1 MELKEKNKKFGPKR
15 IINAIK
21 NSISGL
27 TAAYTSEPSLMIL
40 CLLSIC
46 LIILG
51 IIFKITVLEWVAVI
65 ICIATC
71 SATELLNTAIE
82 KVVDLVTKEF
92 NPLAKNAKDMA
103 SAAEFIFVMMSVCI
117 LAIIYIP
124 RIVEMF

>member
-51 IIFKITVLEWVAVI
+51 IIFEITVLEWIAVI

-82 KVVDLVTKEF
+82 KVVDLVKGISSSS
-92 NPLAKNAKDMA
+92 KKCQRYGQC
-103 SAAEFIFVMMSVCI
+103 S
-117 LAIIYIP
+117 
-124 RIVEMF
+124 

>member
-92 NPLAKNAKDMA
+92 HPLAKYAKDMA

>member
-46 LIILG
+46 FIILG
-51 IIFKITVLEWVAVI
+51 IIFKITVLEWIAVI

-92 NPLAKNAKDMA
+92 HPLAKNAKDMA
-103 SAAEFIFVMMSVCI
+103 SAAEFVFVMMSVCI

>member
-1 MELKEKNKKFGPKR
+1 MELKEKNKRFGPKR

-46 LIILG
+46 FIILG
-51 IIFKITVLEWVAVI
+51 IIFKITVLEWIAVI

-82 KVVDLVTKEF
+82 ATVDLVTKEIH
-92 NPLAKNAKDMA
+92 PLAKVAKDCG
-103 SAAEFIFVMMSVCI
+103 SAAAFVSSIMVFIICCFIFVPK
-117 LAIIYIP
+117 IIAL
-124 RIVEMF
+124 F

>member
-1 MELKEKNKKFGPKR
+1 MESKEKNKRFGPKR

-46 LIILG
+46 FIILG
-51 IIFKITVLEWVAVI
+51 IIFKITVLEWIAVI

-82 KVVDLVTKEF
+82 KVVDLVTKESH
-92 NPLAKNAKDMA
+92 PLAKNAKDMA
-103 SAAEFIFVMMSVCI
+103 SAAEFVFVMMSVCI